1 MRLVTLSIL
10 VFVSL
15 AIINCQEYSTGLQK
29 GTNRA
34 GEASAIAT
42 LRTIAQAQTAY
53 SISNSGH
60 YGTFEQLSEGGFLDA
75 RFKRSNPEFYG
86 YVFTMQVNP
95 SGTSSFSCN
104 ADPAPTANLAGRHFY
119 IDSDS
124 QDIHVNAMQRAT
136 ASDEIL
142 RP

>member
-1 MRLVTLSIL
+1 MRLVSLPIL
-10 VFVSL
+10 VFICL
-15 AIINCQEYSTGLQK
+15 AIISCQEYSAGLQK
-29 GTNRA
+29 GSNRA

-60 YGTFEQLSEGGFLDA
+60 YASFEQLAEGGFLDA

-86 YVFTMQVNP
+86 YVFTMQINP
-95 SGTSSFSCN
+95 SGTNSFSAN
-104 ADPAPTANLAGRHFY
+104 ADPAPTANLEGRHFY

-124 QDIHVNAMQRAT
+124 QVVRVNATQRAT
-136 ASDEIL
+136 ATDEVL